1 MAGIENSLAMLSK
14 MGIDLDQEKD
24 NNLSIA
30 LGGITYGVSP
40 LQMAAA
46 YGTLANGGVYT
57 KPWCISRIEDSQ
69 GKVIYQN
76 ELVQNIAMKETTA
89 YLVTDM
95 LRTVTTSGTGTRAQ
109 LSNRDVASKTG
120 TVQLPDLD
128 YFRGLN
134 GNRDAWFAAFSPEMV
149 GIVWMGYDH
158 DKDENGKIQYLRQIY
173 GGKYPALIWKYVIGG
188 ASANLPESRF
198 SRPAG
203 IVSVTVDS
211 RTGLLPTANT
221 SSTVT
226 ELFDKDNVPTS
237 SAEEV
242 FSAVICTQSHL
253 LANEYCPETETIYR
267 IPEPDEN
274 NHTAASSLPED
285 YCTTHV
291 WENPP
296 DLPDIYNP
304 GSTETPGGSS
314 NNEQTSPPSGSQTLA
329 APTSVSASKRNNTN
343 VYVSWQNSNSGNL
356 KYEVEYWSDGSSRH
370 TITTYFTDLTVSSLT
385 PGQNYSFRVRALT
398 DSEDAYSPW
407 SDSYSVS
414 L

>member
-1 MAGIENSLAMLSK
+1 M
-14 MGIDLDQEKD
+14 
-24 NNLSIA
+24 
-30 LGGITYGVSP
+30 
-40 LQMAAA
+40 
-46 YGTLANGGVYT
+46 
-57 KPWCISRIEDSQ
+57 
-69 GKVIYQN
+69 
-76 ELVQNIAMKETTA
+76 
-89 YLVTDM
+89 
-95 LRTVTTSGTGTRAQ
+95 
-109 LSNRDVASKTG
+109 
-120 TVQLPDLD
+120 
-128 YFRGLN
+128 
-134 GNRDAWFAAFSPEMV
+134 
-149 GIVWMGYDH
+149 
-158 DKDENGKIQYLRQIY
+158 
-173 GGKYPALIWKYVIGG
+173 
-188 ASANLPESRF
+188 
-198 SRPAG
+198 
-203 IVSVTVDS
+203 
-211 RTGLLPTANT
+211 
-221 SSTVT
+221 
-226 ELFDKDNVPTS
+226 
-237 SAEEV
+237 
-242 FSAVICTQSHL
+242 
-253 LANEYCPETETIYR
+253 ANEYCPETETIYR

-370 TITTYFTDLTVSSLT
+370 TITTYFTDLTVSNLT